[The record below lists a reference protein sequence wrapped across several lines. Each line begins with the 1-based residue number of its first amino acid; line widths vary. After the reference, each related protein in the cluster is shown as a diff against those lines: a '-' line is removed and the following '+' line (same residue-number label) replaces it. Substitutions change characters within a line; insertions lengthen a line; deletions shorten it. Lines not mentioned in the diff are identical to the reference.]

1 MKIAIVG
8 SGALGSLFAAL
19 FSRAK
24 ADVLLFGRNKS
35 RIEKITREGLNVEG
49 AAGKWKARVKA
60 SCAFEEISAAD
71 LVILCVK
78 SYDTKNVVS
87 SFGGYLGKE
96 TVLLS
101 LQNGLGNME
110 AVSEAVPEERVIGG
124 VTNIGATLLEGGGVR
139 YAGKGETVIG
149 RADGKVTVEMR
160 PIRELFSSAGLE
172 LKISREIKNIIWS
185 KLVLNAGI
193 NALSAVLR
201 LPNGALVRSEGAKRI
216 MRAAVTEAVRVS
228 KRKKI
233 KLVYDDPL
241 AKAEAVCEATASNIS
256 SMLQDILSKR
266 RSEIDSINGAIIRI
280 AQEAGIPV
288 PVNVMLFDMVKS
300 IEDNYAE

>member
-8 SGALGSLFAAL
+8 SGALGSLLAAL
-19 FSRAK
+19 FSKAK

-35 RIEKITREGLNVEG
+35 RIENISREGLSVEG

-60 SCAFEEISAAD
+60 SCVLEDISQAE

-87 SFGGYLGKE
+87 SFCGYLEKD
-96 TVLLS
+96 TAVLS
-101 LQNGLGNME
+101 LQNGLGNVE
-110 AVSEAVPEERVIGG
+110 VISEAVPEERVIGG
-124 VTNIGATLLEGGGVR
+124 VTNIGATLLEGAGVR

-149 RADGKVTVEMR
+149 RADGKVTAEMR
-160 PIRELFSSAGLE
+160 PVRELFSSAGLE
-172 LKISREIKNIIWS
+172 LKISRDIKNIIWS

-216 MRAAVTEAVRVS
+216 MRAAVTEAVRVA

-241 AKAEAVCEATASNIS
+241 AKAEAICESTAGNLS
-256 SMLQDILSKR
+256 SMLQDILGKR
-266 RSEIDSINGAIIRI
+266 RSEIDAINGAIIRI

-288 PVNVMLFDMVKS
+288 PVNIMLADMVKS
-300 IEDNYAE
+300 IEENYSR

>member
-8 SGALGSLFAAL
+8 SGALGSLLAAL

-24 ADVLLFGRNKS
+24 ADVLLFGRNKN
-35 RIEKITREGLNVEG
+35 RIEKINREGLSVEG
-49 AAGKWKARVKA
+49 AAGKWKTRVKA

-78 SYDTKNVVS
+78 SYDTKNAVS

-96 TVLLS
+96 TVVLS

-110 AVSEAVPEERVIGG
+110 AVSEALPEERVIGG
-124 VTNIGATLLEGGGVR
+124 VTNIGAALLEGAGVR

-160 PIRELFSSAGLE
+160 PIRELFSSAGME
-172 LKISREIKNIIWS
+172 LKISREIRNIIWS